1 MTDVDVNAG
10 RPGDLDDGSVRLLIG
25 DCRARLREL
34 PDQSVHCCVTSPP
47 YWGLRDYGTASWEGG
62 DPACEHRVGDQVS
75 DSKAPGA
82 ITTGQRP
89 GADASACRR
98 CGARRVDAQLGLER
112 TPEGYV
118 AELVAVL
125 REVKRVLR
133 DDGTLWLNL
142 GDSYAAR
149 WGSKRSEGRAGLE
162 DNDRTR
168 GGPVPAGLKE
178 KDLVGI
184 PWMVAFAL
192 RADGWYLRSDI
203 IFAKA
208 NVMPES
214 VEDRPTKAH
223 EYVFL
228 LAKSPSYYYDAVA
241 ICEPAITQ
249 DTRRPHGSPGMRA
262 MDGRAADQWR
272 GGEQRAET
280 AAAGATRNRR
290 SVWPITSQGYRDE
303 SHEHFAVM
311 PEELARLCVLAGSS
325 ERGACASCGAP
336 WRRVLERSKTVFRP
350 SPRQEA
356 KRAAGLSTAMHGTV
370 VESPTQRTVGWE
382 PSCTPRDALGGGG
395 DCAREG
401 WDGTEE
407 HAARLVVPC
416 VVLDPFSGAGTTLLV
431 AREAGRR
438 AVGVELNPKY
448 ARLAWR
454 RTSQGVMP
462 FAGGLGRAP

>member
-47 YWGLRDYGTASWEGG
+47 YWGLRDYGCDG
-62 DPACEHRVGDQVS
+62 
-75 DSKAPGA
+75 
-82 ITTGQRP
+82 
-89 GADASACRR
+89 
-98 CGARRVDAQLGLER
+98 QLGLER

-125 REVKRVLR
+125 REVRRVLR

-142 GDSYAAR
+142 GDSYVSSSAGGVPQTNTGA
-149 WGSKRSEGRAGLE
+149 GPTPKRPRSMMAS
-162 DNDRTR
+162 
-168 GGPVPAGLKE
+168 GGDDLKP

-192 RADGWYLRSDI
+192 RADGWYLRADI
-203 IFAKA
+203 LWSKL

-262 MDGRAADQWR
+262 MDGRATEQWR

-311 PEELARLCVLAGSS
+311 PEELARLCLLAGSS
-325 ERGACASCGAP
+325 ERGACVACGAP
-336 WRRVLERSKTVFRP
+336 WRRVLERTKTVFRP
-350 SPRQEA
+350 SPRQDA

-382 PSCTPRDALGGGG
+382 PSCSPRDALGGGG

-416 VVLDPFSGAGTTLLV
+416 VVLDPFAGAGTTLLV